1 MNLIYIIIIIVLIK
15 PEVLNLIKEYLKPTD
30 RKETIKESEP
40 VKAVKPKRKKEP
52 IKLSM
57 FGDEQTLDVWAQR
70 SGYSPNYLKQI
81 YNRDGEEAV
90 KEKIRN
96 KLYYK

>member
-1 MNLIYIIIIIVLIK
+1 MNLLYIIIIVILIK

-40 VKAVKPKRKKEP
+40 DRTAKPKRKKESL
-52 IKLSM
+52 KLSM

-70 SGYSPNYLKQI
+70 SDYSPNYLRQI
-81 YNRDGEEAV
+81 YNKDGEDAV
-90 KEKIRN
+90 KKKIRN
-96 KLYYK
+96 KLYNK